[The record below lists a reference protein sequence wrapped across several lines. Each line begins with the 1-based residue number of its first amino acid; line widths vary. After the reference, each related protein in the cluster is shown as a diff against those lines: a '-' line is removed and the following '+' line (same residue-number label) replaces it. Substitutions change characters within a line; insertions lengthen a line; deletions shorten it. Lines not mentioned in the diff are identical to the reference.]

1 MTSSLPIGPG
11 SRGEPVRDL
20 QRRLHTFELGTDPD
34 PSGSFG
40 AGTARAV
47 ADFQRRYGIDP
58 TGSCDEHTWSTLV
71 EAGYQL
77 GDRQLYLRAPMMRG
91 DDIADLQR
99 RLSALGFDP
108 GRADG
113 IFGPLTRTALAE
125 FQRNVGLTPDGISG
139 PTTVEALHR
148 LGVDRTNAV
157 PVSHVRQ
164 AEQLRSAEPGLRG
177 RRIAVAQPGG
187 LGALA
192 HELQHALHAEGADVL
207 LLQHPDPSEQ
217 ARRANAYQAEVFVAV
232 RVTDEARP
240 QAIFFRG
247 LVDESPA
254 GRRLADLVTAALG
267 TVVPDPPDAPTGRR
281 SPELRETQ
289 MPAVLIEL
297 GPTVDVVRHNDRYV
311 AAITAALRVWTLQ
324 PTP

>member
-1 MTSSLPIGPG
+1 MTNSLPLHLD
-11 SRGEPVRDL
+11 SRGESVRDL
-20 QRRLHTFELGTDPD
+20 QRRLHSFELGTDPD
-34 PSGSFG
+34 LPGDFG
-40 AGTARAV
+40 AGTERAV
-47 ADFQRRYGIDP
+47 ADFQRRYGIEP
-58 TGSCDEHTWSTLV
+58 SGVCDDHTWATLV
-71 EAGYQL
+71 EAGYRL
-77 GDRQLYLRAPMMRG
+77 GDRQLYHRSPMMRG

-99 RLSALGFDP
+99 RLGALGFDP
-108 GRADG
+108 GRVDG
-113 IFGPLTRTALAE
+113 IFGPLTRAALAE
-125 FQRNVGLTPDGISG
+125 FQRNVGLHPDGISG
-139 PTTVEALHR
+139 PDTVDALQR
-148 LGVDRTNAV
+148 LGADRTTAV

-164 AEQLRSAEPGLRG
+164 AQRLREADPGLRR

-192 HELQHALHAEGADVL
+192 HELQHALHNEGAEVL

-217 ARRANAYQAEVFVAV
+217 ARRANAYHADVFVAV
-232 RVTDEARP
+232 RVTDEPRA
-240 QAIFFRG
+240 QAVFFRG

-267 TVVPDPPDAPTGRR
+267 TVVPDPPGAPTGRR

-311 AAITAALRVWTLQ
+311 AAIVAALRVWTLQ
-324 PTP
+324 PAP